1 MSLRIVGGKFR
12 GRILKTPKTDT
23 TRPTTSMLRE
33 AFFNICAGYIEGSR
47 FLDLFAGSGAMGIE
61 AISRGAIFSTCI
73 EQGAQASQCINE
85 NVTLLG
91 IEPQMQVLR
100 ADVLKALPRLLSPY
114 DIIYIDPPYDH
125 DAIKV
130 IRLIHAQKLLA
141 PRGQLFLEQ
150 RFEAK
155 IDFNNCPFELID
167 SRRYGIAHLHHFRH
181 PTHIDV

>member
-12 GRILKTPKTDT
+12 GRILKTPKTDS

-33 AFFNICAGYIEGSR
+33 AFFNICAGSIEGAR

-61 AISRGAIFSTCI
+61 AISRGAIFTTCI
-73 EQGAQASQCINE
+73 EQGAQASQCIKD

-91 IEPQMQVLR
+91 IEPLVQVLR

-114 DIIYIDPPYDH
+114 DIIYVDPPYDL
-125 DAIKV
+125 DAHKV
-130 IRLIHAQKLLA
+130 LRLIHAQKLLS
-141 PRGQLFLEQ
+141 PLGELFLEQ

-155 IDFNNCPFELID
+155 NDFKDCPFELIN
-167 SRRYGIAHLHHFRH
+167 SRRYGIAHLLQFRH
-181 PTHIDV
+181 PIL

>member
-12 GRILKTPKTDT
+12 GRILKTPKTDS

-33 AFFNICAGYIEGSR
+33 AFFNICAGRIEGAR

-61 AISRGAIFSTCI
+61 AISRGAIFTTCI
-73 EQGAQASQCINE
+73 EQGAQASQCIKD

-91 IEPQMQVLR
+91 IEPLVQVLR

-114 DIIYIDPPYDH
+114 DIIYVDPPYDL
-125 DAIKV
+125 DAQKV
-130 IRLIHAQKLLA
+130 LRIIYTQKLLA
-141 PRGQLFLEQ
+141 PLGELFLEQ

-155 IDFNNCPFELID
+155 NGFKDYPFELID
-167 SRRYGIAHLHHFRH
+167 SRRYGIAHLHQFRH
-181 PTHIDV
+181 PVF